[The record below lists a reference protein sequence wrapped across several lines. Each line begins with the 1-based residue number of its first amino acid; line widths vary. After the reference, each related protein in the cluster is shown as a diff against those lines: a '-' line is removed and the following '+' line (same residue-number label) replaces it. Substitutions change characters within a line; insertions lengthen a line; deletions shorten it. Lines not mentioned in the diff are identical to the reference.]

1 MRASQQFTRL
11 FVGSLVI
18 LSALAAMAPQAA
30 AQNPVPALSITI
42 SPGDRTAEITASQP
56 AAVTF
61 AGNYSV
67 DKLAFERAVVTIQGS
82 VSTGW
87 PVTISPATITISG
100 NANLRGTFLVTV
112 VVPPGELATNIAQL
126 SITGRA
132 TAGGLQSVPAVAS
145 AIIKPQAY
153 FRTVVASDLPFIESP
168 YSTQVTMSF
177 KVFNE
182 GNVRDTIR
190 INVKNLD
197 ELSEQQWIVQLTR
210 SSFII
215 DPPPGQ
221 QAIQLTIGLPKKWTF
236 YPDNKV
242 TQVQVAAVSVEGA
255 SNGQPYEDSIPVF
268 VRTVG
273 VSTPGFDVPLAIMGT
288 LVAAMV
294 AGAAHG
300 PRRKFH
306 R

>member
-1 MRASQQFTRL
+1 MSPPAS
-11 FVGSLVI
+11 
-18 LSALAAMAPQAA
+18 
-30 AQNPVPALSITI
+30 AQNPVPALAITI

-61 AGNYSV
+61 AGNYTV
-67 DKLAFERAVVTIQGS
+67 DKLAFERAVVTITGS

-87 PVTISPATITISG
+87 PLTISPATITISG

-112 VVPPGELATNIAQL
+112 VVPPGELATNIGQL
-126 SITGRA
+126 QLTGRA

-153 FRTVVASDLPFIESP
+153 FRTVIAADIPFMETP
-168 YSTQVTMSF
+168 YSTQVAVSF
-177 KVFNE
+177 KIYNE
-182 GNVRDTIR
+182 GNVRDIIH
-190 INVKNLD
+190 INIKNLD
-197 ELSEQQWIVQLTR
+197 ELSEESWFAQLTR
-210 SSFII
+210 SSFSI

-221 QAIQLTIGLPKKWTF
+221 LAIQLTIGLPKKWTF

-242 TQVQVAAVSVEGA
+242 TQIQVGASSDEGA
-255 SNGQPYEDSIPVF
+255 RNGQPYEDTIPIF
-268 VRTVG
+268 IRTVG

-288 LVAAMV
+288 IMAAML
-294 AGAAHG
+294 AGAG
-300 PRRKFH
+300 RRPRRKLH